1 MFWDET
7 SDNAALVP
15 FLPLRIRLA
24 RLWSKLKDSF
34 KALPDSPIS
43 PDSPVSKNSVKK
55 PD

>member
-24 RLWSKLKDSF
+24 RLWSKWKASF
-34 KALPDSPIS
+34 KAQPDSPIS
-43 PDSPVSKNSVKK
+43 KNSVKI